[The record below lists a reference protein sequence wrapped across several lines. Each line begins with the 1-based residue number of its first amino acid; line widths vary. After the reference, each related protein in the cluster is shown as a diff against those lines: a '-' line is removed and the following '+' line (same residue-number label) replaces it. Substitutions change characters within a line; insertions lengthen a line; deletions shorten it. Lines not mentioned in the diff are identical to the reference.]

1 MEPRLLN
8 RLRQIPNGFVFIQS
22 QTGWDSVKVLGK
34 HPSFDRLV
42 DAIVAHRKGNPWV
55 CHKHQLV
62 TDRLAVAEEV
72 DLYNAKICQAHG
84 WTDFIVNTDASPPK
98 SLPQLPE
105 GGGAVAAVKRST
117 AGIKLVV
124 DWLGSGLKP
133 VPINIAERR
142 AAICLKCP
150 LNQESNFW
158 QRIGAVAAQQVKK
171 LLEVRN
177 DLNLRLANEDKLFS
191 CQACDCWINLKAF
204 SNLDHIIEH
213 TSEEVWQRLDPNCW
227 MLSES
232 GRTHK
237 SSSQSVD
244 SGKSGTSTK
253 ATTALAES
261 ESQSNSKA

>member
-1 MEPRLLN
+1 MEPKLRSRLH
-8 RLRQIPNGFVFIQS
+8 QIPNGFVFTQA
-22 QTGWDSVKVLGK
+22 QTGWDAVKVLGK

-42 DAIVAHRKGNPWV
+42 DALVAHRKGNPWV

-72 DLYNAKICQAHG
+72 DLYNAKICLANG
-84 WTDFIVNTDASPPK
+84 WTDFIVNTEASPPK
-98 SLPQLPE
+98 ILPQLPE

-133 VPINIAERR
+133 VAIEIAERR

-191 CQACDCWINLKAF
+191 CQACDCWLPLKLF
-204 SNLDHIIEH
+204 SNLDHIKAN
-213 TSEEVWQRLDPNCW
+213 TSEDVKARLHSDCW
-227 MLSES
+227 IKNE
-232 GRTHK
+232 K
-237 SSSQSVD
+237 
-244 SGKSGTSTK
+244 
-253 ATTALAES
+253 
-261 ESQSNSKA
+261 